1 VRSRSTI
8 LKIKGSK
15 FRKHRRNPQTA
26 GRSPRPA
33 QILPL
38 DAPQRLK
45 SILIA
50 NEVAT
55 WTWDIVQNRVI
66 ADANLA
72 RLFDI
77 SPEDASGGPIESYI
91 EAIHF
96 DDRARVSNTI
106 EAVLQGPN
114 DKYET
119 EYRIVRKDGTI
130 AWVIA
135 RGKVERDANGRPKY
149 FPGVLIDIT
158 KRKKSEKEAEAL
170 QFRLAQQ
177 SQILDIALSSISDF
191 AYIFDRAG
199 RFCFVN
205 QALLDLWGL
214 KLDQAVGKNFYD
226 LKYPDELAAKL
237 QRQVESVF
245 ETKSGL
251 VDETPYTSPTGAG
264 GYYEYIFRP
273 VLGRDGNVEFVAGS
287 TRDITSRK
295 RLEEMLRESEK
306 RLRLLAE
313 TLDSQVCQRTAELED
328 RNKEVLDQS
337 EQLRE
342 LSVRLIE
349 AKDQEGRRLARE
361 LHDSVGQML
370 AALSMNQ
377 SLIGREKEQLSK
389 RSQIALAEN
398 VEMTEQILKEVRT
411 ISHLL
416 HPPLLD
422 EVGLPSA
429 LRCYLEGFNRRSNME
444 ILLEMP
450 DDFGR
455 LPLESEIAAFRII
468 QECLTNAYRHSK
480 SERAVVTLTR
490 NPGAVCI
497 RVVDDGVGIPKS
509 KIQEIKSGKTS
520 GVGLRGMRERI
531 RQFDGALEII
541 SGEKGTVIEISIPIV
556 IP

>member
-1 VRSRSTI
+1 MRGWRYTI
-8 LKIKGSK
+8 LKIKAPKVRRS
-15 FRKHRRNPQTA
+15 RRNPQTA
-26 GRSPRPA
+26 GPSQRHA
-33 QILPL
+33 QKLLL
-38 DAPQRLK
+38 DTAQRLE

-77 SPEDASGGPIESYI
+77 SPEDASGGPIASYI
-91 EAIHF
+91 EAIHV
-96 DDRARVSNTI
+96 DDRARVSSAI
-106 EAVLQGPN
+106 EAALQGPN
-114 DKYET
+114 DRYET

-135 RGKVERDANGRPKY
+135 RGKVERDANGKPKY

-158 KRKKSEKEAEAL
+158 ERKKSDKQAEAL

-177 SQILDIALSSISDF
+177 SQILDITLSSISDF

-199 RFCFVN
+199 RFYFVN

-245 ETKSGL
+245 QTKSGL

-273 VLGRDGNVEFVAGS
+273 VIDGNGNVEFVAGS

-306 RLRLLAE
+306 RLSLLAE
-313 TLDSQVCQRTAELED
+313 TLDRQVRARTAELED
-328 RNKEVLDQS
+328 RNKEVLDHT

-342 LSVRLIE
+342 LSIRLIE
-349 AKDQEGRRLARE
+349 AKDQEGRRVARE

-377 SLIGREKEQLSK
+377 SMIGREKEHLSK
-389 RSQIALAEN
+389 RSQTALEEN
-398 VEMTEQILKEVRT
+398 IEMTDQILAQVRT
-411 ISHLL
+411 ISHVM

-429 LRCYLEGFNRRSNME
+429 LRCYLEGINRRSNME
-444 ILLEMP
+444 IVLEMP

-455 LPLESEIAAFRII
+455 LPLETEIAAFRII
-468 QECLTNAYRHSK
+468 QECLTNAHRHSK

-490 NPGAVCI
+490 NPVAVSI
-497 RVVDDGVGIPKS
+497 RVVDEGVGIPKS

-531 RQFDGALEII
+531 RQFDGTLEII
-541 SGEKGTVIEISIPIV
+541 SDEKGTVIEISIPV
-556 IP
+556 P